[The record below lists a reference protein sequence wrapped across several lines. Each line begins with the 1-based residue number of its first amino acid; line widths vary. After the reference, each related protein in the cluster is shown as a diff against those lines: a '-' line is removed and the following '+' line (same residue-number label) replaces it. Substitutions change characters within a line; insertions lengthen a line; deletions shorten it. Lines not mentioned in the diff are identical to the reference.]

1 MHDCGQQKMGV
12 VSVGQGM
19 ERDTHTPLY
28 FVHVAIVYLSRREC
42 VLLLNQ
48 NNVFYRKITVF
59 SSFISYQLIQ
69 IQSLP
74 IQIFSSGRIE

>member
-1 MHDCGQQKMGV
+1 MIV
-12 VSVGQGM
+12 VNKKWAWSRWDK
-19 ERDTHTPLY
+19 EWKETHTHTPLY

-48 NNVFYRKITVF
+48 NHVFYRKITVF
-59 SSFISYQLIQ
+59 SSFISYQVIQ